1 MARARNFLALN
12 DPDPK
17 EMSVVDHLTELR
29 QRLIVCILT
38 VALFS
43 VVGWFASKFAFNLLV
58 QPLLPY
64 THGHDPAK
72 LVFETL
78 TAGFVVKIKI
88 SVAIGIAIGL
98 PVLLYE
104 TWMFIA
110 PAVTVQSRRYIVP
123 FILLGILLFLVGI
136 SVGYFVFPRVVQFLI
151 GQGNSLSGPGPSAQA
166 YQFLLQIDQ
175 YVAQFALI
183 LAIFG
188 AVFELPV
195 VLTFLSMVG
204 LTSSRFLRSK
214 RKYAGMLGLIGAMI
228 ITPGADP
235 ITPFITAIVIY
246 LLYEFSIVLVRA
258 IHR

>member
-1 MARARNFLALN
+1 MARASNLLALN

-43 VVGWFASKFAFNLLV
+43 VVGWFLTETAFNLLV

-64 THGHDPAK
+64 THGHNPAR

-78 TAGFVVKIKI
+78 TSAFLVKIKI

-104 TWMFIA
+104 TWMFVA
-110 PAVTVQSRRYIVP
+110 PAVSVHSRRYIVP
-123 FILLGILLFLVGI
+123 FVLLGIVLFLVGI

-151 GQGNSLSGPGPSAQA
+151 GQGNTLGPGAE
-166 YQFLLQIDQ
+166 FLLQIDQ

-195 VLTFLSMVG
+195 ILTFLSMIG

-235 ITPFITAIVIY
+235 ITPFITAAVIY
-246 LLYEFSIVLVRA
+246 VLYEFSIVLVRA